1 MAGAM
6 EKIKAKVEN
15 VLHKD
20 KDTTHDTT
28 HTGTTGTH
36 TTGSG
41 LTGSTHSKFLLFAS
55 KPSDNNNSQMT
66 PRVLTAHTLPT
77 RPTPVWTL
85 IALAQLATLPVQEV
99 LVQANMAAQV
109 LTAPLAAA

>member
-20 KDTTHDTT
+20 KDTTTTGTHHDTT

-36 TTGSG
+36 TGTSGTHTSSG
-41 LTGSTHSKFLLFAS
+41 LPGSTHSKL
-55 KPSDNNNSQMT
+55 NSFS
-66 PRVLTAHTLPT
+66 
-77 RPTPVWTL
+77 
-85 IALAQLATLPVQEV
+85 
-99 LVQANMAAQV
+99 
-109 LTAPLAAA
+109 

>member
-20 KDTTHDTT
+20 KDTTTTGTHHDTT

-36 TTGSG
+36 TTGTHTGSS
-41 LTGSTHSKFLLFAS
+41 LPGSTHSKS
-55 KPSDNNNSQMT
+55 
-66 PRVLTAHTLPT
+66 AHGP
-77 RPTPVWTL
+77 
-85 IALAQLATLPVQEV
+85 
-99 LVQANMAAQV
+99 
-109 LTAPLAAA
+109 